1 MTILQ
6 RLGTGGSRLLSL
18 IPHPAMGKWSV
29 ARFKELRHATL
40 SGAKELAPSRL
51 DVWLALLLAMG
62 VLGFLAIVVG
72 FLQGHE
78 KVFNAE
84 LGVPWGILIST
95 YVFFVVSASGMCLI
109 SSLGHV
115 FGVGRFHLLG
125 RRAVFLAIITLFAGF
140 VAIGAELERPWRM
153 LIYVGLSPNLSSAIW
168 WMGALYGLELIFLI
182 AELFFLSRVEI
193 AIRSRESSGL
203 AAWFY
208 RVLALGSLDTSE
220 EALRKNM
227 RFARLV
233 GIGGVLAA
241 IAATS
246 ILGGVFGLLGAKSS
260 WYGPYMPIYLILS
273 AFVSGAAILA
283 LVTLLNYR
291 LTRMEMSS
299 EVKGLLIDLG
309 RLLLLF
315 LGILLFILVVNTIV
329 GLYGN
334 IPGKSEALM
343 LLVSGPLSLPF
354 WGLEVVLGMLV
365 PLFILLNPRTQTV
378 SGVGL
383 ASLLVVIGL
392 FAARYDLV
400 IAGQLVPVVGG
411 AETLSYIPS
420 YTEALIVAGVFAFCA
435 FLYTLGER
443 VLPLGESGSRHD

>member
-1 MTILQ
+1 MRMTILQ

-18 IPHPAMGKWSV
+18 IPHPAMGNWSA
-29 ARFKELRHATL
+29 ARFKRLGHATL
-40 SGAKELAPSRL
+40 AVVKGLAPSRL
-51 DVWLALLLAMG
+51 DVWLALLLALG

-72 FLQGHE
+72 FLRGHE
-78 KVFNAE
+78 RVFSVV

-115 FGVGRFHLLG
+115 FGVGRFHLFG

-153 LIYVGLSPNLSSAIW
+153 LIYVVLSPNLSSAIW
-168 WMGALYGLELIFLI
+168 WMGTLYGLELIFLI

-203 AAWFY
+203 TAGFY

-220 EALRKNM
+220 EASRKSM
-227 RFARLV
+227 RFARLL
-233 GIGGVLAA
+233 GIGGVLSA

-246 ILGGVFGLLGAKSS
+246 TLGAVFGLLGAKSF

-273 AFVSGAAILA
+273 AFVSGTAILA
-283 LVTLLNYR
+283 LVTLLGYR
-291 LTRMEMSS
+291 VTRREMGP
-299 EVKGLLIDLG
+299 EVKRLLIDLG
-309 RLLLLF
+309 RLLILF
-315 LGILLFILVVNTIV
+315 LGILLFILVVNIIV
-329 GLYGN
+329 GLYGS
-334 IPGKSEALM
+334 IPGESEALM
-343 LLVSGPLSLPF
+343 LLLKGPLSLPF
-354 WGLEVVLGMLV
+354 WGFEVLLGILV
-365 PLFILLNPRTQTV
+365 PFFILLYPRIR
-378 SGVGL
+378 SILGVGV
-383 ASLLVVIGL
+383 ASFLVLVGM

-400 IAGQLVPVVGG
+400 IAGQLIPVTGG
-411 AETLSYIPS
+411 TQLPSYIPS
-420 YTEALIVAGVFAFCA
+420 YTEWLIVAGVFAFCA

-443 VLPLGESGSRHD
+443 VLPLGEPD